1 MMLPTDNPLPA
12 SVVGPARR
20 RAASG
25 FTLIELL
32 TVIAIIGIL
41 SAISFGI
48 IKGVQAT
55 ATEAR
60 ARSELS
66 SISLALEQYKALN
79 GDYPQTNQPTDLFDA
94 LMGRLGPTLGI
105 LNTPEKPFLTD
116 IGIFTISNPNQIQV
130 AKANMLI
137 DPWGNYYRYVY
148 KVGLT
153 GQNWTRLAWSPRNEP
168 PARRI
173 PSSRRNRSAKAAF
186 CWPTSARP
194 LNIRPPP
201 KSLASSRSRRAPRR
215 SRPLT
220 NSSMAWTP

>member
-153 GQNWTRLAWSPRNEP
+153 GQNWTQPPLLYSFGPDGVGVETLAGTGGGLLDMSDSRNQDNVFP
-168 PARRI
+168 G
-173 PSSRRNRSAKAAF
+173 N
-186 CWPTSARP
+186 
-194 LNIRPPP
+194 
-201 KSLASSRSRRAPRR
+201 
-215 SRPLT
+215 
-220 NSSMAWTP
+220 